1 MNPNATNN
9 FDANYDA
16 IKLNSINSLVPNIA
30 SKINNVEYAINSFD
44 TLVNNQIPLQ
54 IKTRTLGIFNLTFIG
69 VNNFIPNMVFKD
81 NATQTL
87 INIATDTTI
96 TLFIS
101 DTTAALTNYSLVWSN
116 NVITT
121 INETKKAHSFFVF
134 PNPGNDVLNI
144 VFESKQNI
152 KQ

>member
-1 MNPNATNN
+1 M
-9 FDANYDA
+9 
-16 IKLNSINSLVPNIA
+16 PNIA

-96 TLFIS
+96 K
-101 DTTAALTNYSLVWSN
+101 DLTF
-116 NVITT
+116 
-121 INETKKAHSFFVF
+121 HSFANRYDELRRI
-134 PNPGNDVLNI
+134 NPQKRFWLRIRTVSRL
-144 VFESKQNI
+144 
-152 KQ
+152 